1 MWTIFRVNVL
11 KAMVSFQYAKDLEG
25 FAQFYAS
32 EYDACIKRGGD
43 MLYGVSV
50 INGNVS
56 GMAEVIARA
65 LKKGRESK
73 GSNFN
78 LLQEIAPAAFEA
90 YWSEVEMA
98 PIPNPLFKPAGWP
111 STPPAPGAIM
121 NIGPS
126 PIELAK
132 SAAINKVKQ
141 KALEAAEKELEK
153 LTVTIPLKE
162 PLPPITIPIYPTAKA
177 LLERKEKD
185 IPNDIKKYINDPK
198 VKPAIEKV
206 KKVILKVKE
215 AKKKKP
221 SIGKQFKKAI
231 KIPFPKLPDRK
242 KLIEEAK
249 KKLMEQAMEQIKKT
263 LIPPIQET
271 ILSPVISAVATAVQ
285 ITNSIPNPKPTR
297 QDIKQFVLDTANGIV
312 PKISL
317 PGISIPKIPTKE
329 ELQKMVEEKIPT
341 KEELEAMAFD
351 LIKNKIP
358 KIPYIH
364 FIPPTYVFNF
374 SSIILIN
381 PFINAAKQ
389 HLMGVGGTMMIM
401 AQYPPPAPPAPAVL
415 QWSGYRVMG

>member
-11 KAMVSFQYAKDLEG
+11 RAMVSGQYSKDPEG
-25 FAQFYAS
+25 FAQFYSS

-43 MLYGVSV
+43 MLYGVPV

-56 GMAEVIARA
+56 GMADIIAKA
-65 LKKGRESK
+65 FKKGMESK

-78 LLQEIAPAAFEA
+78 LLQEIIPSAFEA

-98 PIPNPLFKPAGWP
+98 PLPNPLFKPAGWP

-121 NIGPS
+121 NIGPN
-126 PIELAK
+126 PIELVK
-132 SAAINKVKQ
+132 STAINKAKQ
-141 KALEAAEKELEK
+141 KVLEAAEKELEK
-153 LTVTIPLKE
+153 LTVTINLKE
-162 PLPPITIPIYPTAKA
+162 PLQPITIPIYPTAKA
-177 LLERKEKD
+177 LLEKKEKD

-198 VKPAIEKV
+198 VKPAIERV

-249 KKLMEQAMEQIKKT
+249 NKLMEQAIEQIKNA

-271 ILSPVISAVATAVQ
+271 ILAPVISAVDTAVQ
-285 ITNSIPNPKPTR
+285 IANSIPNPKPTR
-297 QDIKQFVLDTANGIV
+297 QDIKQFVLDTANGVV

-329 ELQKMVEEKIPT
+329 ELQKMVEEKLPT
-341 KEELEAMAFD
+341 KEELLAMAFD
-351 LIKNKIP
+351 LIRDKIP
-358 KIPYIH
+358 DIPYIN
-364 FIPPTYVFNF
+364 FIPPTIVFSF
-374 SSIILIN
+374 STNILIN

-389 HLMGVGGTMMIM
+389 HLMGVGGTMMVM
-401 AQYPPPAPPAPAVL
+401 AQYPPPAPPAPGVL
-415 QWSGYRVMG
+415 PWVGYIVP

>member
-11 KAMVSFQYAKDLEG
+11 RAMVSFQYAKDPEG

-43 MLYGVSV
+43 MIYGVPV

-65 LKKGRESK
+65 LKKGAESK

-98 PIPNPLFKPAGWP
+98 PIPNPLFKPLGWQ

-121 NIGPS
+121 NIGPN

-132 SAAINKVKQ
+132 SAAINKAKQ
-141 KALEAAEKELEK
+141 KALEKIEKELEG
-153 LTVTIPLKE
+153 LLIEVNPVIPVYKV
-162 PLPPITIPIYPTAKA
+162 AKA

-185 IPNDIKKYINDPK
+185 IPADIRKFINDPK
-198 VKPAIEKV
+198 VKPEIERV
-206 KKVILKVKE
+206 KKIILKVKE

-242 KLIEEAK
+242 KIIEEAK
-249 KKLMEQAMEQIKKT
+249 NKLMEQAIEQIKNA

-271 ILSPVISAVATAVQ
+271 ILAPVISAVDTAVQ
-285 ITNSIPNPKPTR
+285 IANSIPNPKPTR
-297 QDIKQFVLDTANGIV
+297 QEIKQFVLDTANGMV

-341 KEELEAMAFD
+341 KEELLAMAFD
-351 LIKNKIP
+351 LIKDKIP
-358 KIPYIH
+358 NIPYIN
-364 FIPPTYVFNF
+364 FIPPTLIFNF
-374 SSIILIN
+374 SSNILIN

-389 HLMGVGGTMMIM
+389 HLMGVGGTMMVM